1 MAMNYDLERRS
12 AVESVIKACRVCEMV
27 QSAHFAGGVMGKED
41 GSPVTVADFA
51 AQAVVSAHLTAS
63 FPNIPLVSEENSQL
77 LRQKDNARLKQA
89 VSDYAQRI
97 SPHLRGSQV
106 LEAIDRGAGE
116 GGPKG
121 RFWALDPIDG
131 TKGFLRGDQY
141 AVALALIEDG
151 RVVLGVLGCPNLPL
165 NSNEPE
171 SSRGTLFVAAKGQGA
186 AMRSLKEPTEKKIRV
201 TDLAEPARA
210 VFCESF
216 ESAHSSHD
224 ESLRVAEL
232 LDTKNPP
239 IRMDSQ
245 SKYGILARGDAA
257 IYLRLPTRKSYVE
270 LIWDHAAGSI
280 IVDEAGGKVSD
291 IHGRPLDFSTGRWLS
306 HNSGVIASNGK
317 FHDRILD
324 AVKSVIGEE

>member
-1 MAMNYDLERRS
+1 MATEYELERGT
-12 AVESVIKACRVCEMV
+12 AVESVIKACRLCEMV
-27 QSAHFAGGVMGKED
+27 QSAHFAGGVIGKED

-51 AQAVVSAHLTAS
+51 AQAVVSAHLMAS
-63 FPNIPLVSEENSQL
+63 FPNIPLVSEEDSQA
-77 LRQKDNARLKQA
+77 LRQNDNAALKHA
-89 VSDYAQRI
+89 VLNYAQRI
-97 SPHLRGSQV
+97 SPDLSDSQV
-106 LEAIDRGAGE
+106 LEAIDRGDGQ

-141 AVALALIEDG
+141 AVALALIENG

-165 NSNEPE
+165 DPDEAE
-171 SSRGTLFVAAKGQGA
+171 SPRGALFVAAKGQGTV
-186 AMRSLKEPTEKKIRV
+186 MRSLSKPEEKKIRV
-201 TDLAEPARA
+201 ADLGDPAQA

-224 ESLRVAEL
+224 DSLKVAEL
-232 LDTKNPP
+232 LGTKNPP

-245 SKYGILARGDAA
+245 SKYGILARGDAT
-257 IYLRLPTRKSYVE
+257 IYLRLPTLKSYVE

-280 IVDEAGGKVSD
+280 IVDEAGGKVVD
-291 IHGRPLDFSTGRWLS
+291 IHGKPLDFSRGRRLS

-317 FHDRILD
+317 FHARIVE
-324 AVKSVIGEE
+324 AVKSVIGQG

>member
-1 MAMNYDLERRS
+1 MAMNYDLERRA
-12 AVESVIKACRVCEMV
+12 AVEAVIKACRLCEMV
-27 QSAHFAGGVMGKED
+27 QSAHFAGGVIGKED

-51 AQAVVSAHLTAS
+51 AQAVVSAHLMAS
-63 FPNIPLVSEENSQL
+63 FPDIPLASEEDSRP
-77 LRQKDNARLKQA
+77 LRQKDNARLKQ
-89 VSDYAQRI
+89 VVLDYAQSI
-97 SPHLRGSQV
+97 SPHLSDSQV
-106 LEAIDRGAGE
+106 LEAIDRGDGE

-151 RVVLGVLGCPNLPL
+151 RVVLGILGCPNLPL
-165 NSNEPE
+165 NSNEPQ
-171 SSRGTLFVAAKGQGA
+171 SPRGALFVAAEGQGA
-186 AMRSLKEPTEKKIRV
+186 AMRSLEEPAEKKIQV
-201 TDLAEPARA
+201 TDLADPARA

-216 ESAHSSHD
+216 ESGHSSHD
-224 ESLRVAEL
+224 ESLRVAKL
-232 LDTKNPP
+232 LGTKNPP

-280 IVDEAGGKVSD
+280 IVDEAGGKVAD
-291 IHGRPLDFSTGRWLS
+291 IHGRPLDFSTGRWLNN
-306 HNSGVIASNGK
+306 NSGVIASNGK
-317 FHDRILD
+317 FHDRIVD
-324 AVKSVIGEE
+324 AVKSVIGKE

>member
-1 MAMNYDLERRS
+1 MVMNYELERRY

-27 QSAHFAGGVMGKED
+27 QSAHFAGGVIGKED

-51 AQAVVSAHLTAS
+51 AQAVVSAHLMAS
-63 FPNIPLVSEENSQL
+63 FPNIRLVSEEDSQL
-77 LRQKDNARLKQA
+77 LRQKDNVRLRQA
-89 VSDYAQRI
+89 VLDYAQRI
-97 SPHLRGSQV
+97 SPHLHDSQV
-106 LEAIDRGAGE
+106 LEAIERGAGE

-171 SSRGTLFVAAKGQGA
+171 NSRGTLFVAAKGQGA
-186 AMRSLKEPTEKKIRV
+186 AMRSLKEPAEKKIRV

-216 ESAHSSHD
+216 ESEHSSHD
-224 ESLRVAEL
+224 DSLRVAEL
-232 LDTKNPP
+232 LGTKNPP

-306 HNSGVIASNGK
+306 HNNGVIASNGK
-317 FHDRILD
+317 FHNRIVD
-324 AVKSVIGEE
+324 TVKSVIVEE